1 MIKNLSPKLTD
12 SSFASAVICRK
23 KHHFT
28 SFKAAPKQK
37 QIFSQQVKEDVVIG
51 TILIPLLMSQSL
63 LLGLID
69 HSDLLMSQSPI
80 LGLIDLSDD
89 YTLNNHLVVIFKF
102 STYKVFENI
111 DKMEINKN
119 EINNDLPKKGPTYLE
134 ILFILYC
141 FYK

>member
-1 MIKNLSPKLTD
+1 
-12 SSFASAVICRK
+12 
-23 KHHFT
+23 
-28 SFKAAPKQK
+28 
-37 QIFSQQVKEDVVIG
+37 
-51 TILIPLLMSQSL
+51 MSQSL

-69 HSDLLMSQSPI
+69 LSDLLMSQSPI

-89 YTLNNHLVVIFKF
+89 YSLNNHLVVIFKF

-134 ILFILYC
+134 ILFILYYV
-141 FYK
+141 FINNFALYIIFNF